1 MYIFTAKLN
10 YMKYQHISKKL
21 FEHNRAQFTTQMKT
35 KSLAVF
41 CSNDKMP
48 TNADGTMPFKQNS
61 DLFWLSG
68 VDQEESKL
76 ILFPECSNPNHR
88 EILFLK
94 ETSELIAIW
103 EGEKLSKEKA
113 FEKSGVKTVY
123 WNNEFQD
130 VFESLIQEAKSI
142 YLNSNEH
149 ARSSSKVQTQTDR
162 FNDWCK
168 SKFLTK
174 EYNRSAPIMHDLRSV
189 KHPIEID
196 LMQHACNITEK
207 GFRRVL
213 NVIKPGIMEYEIEA
227 EYMHEFLVNRSNG
240 FAYEPIIA
248 SGKNACVLHYV
259 DNNKVCQ
266 DGDIILMDV
275 GAEYANYASDMTR
288 CIPVNG
294 RFSKRQKDVYNAVLR
309 VMKKA
314 ASMLKPGVLLGDYH
328 KEVGVIMQSE
338 LLDLGLIDRHD
349 IDKQDPKS
357 PVFRKYFMHGT
368 SHFLGLD
375 VHDVG
380 FFDKPIKK
388 GMVFTCEPGIYIL
401 EENLGIRL
409 ENDLLITEDKP
420 IDLMEKIPI
429 EANEIEEL
437 MN

>member
-1 MYIFTAKLN
+1 
-10 YMKYQHISKKL
+10 MKYQPISKKL
-21 FEHNRAQFTTQMKT
+21 FEHNRALFTAQLDPQ
-35 KSLAVF
+35 SLAVF
-41 CSNDKMP
+41 CSNDQMP

-76 ILFPECSNPNHR
+76 IIFPECSNPKHR

-94 ETSELIAIW
+94 ETSDLIAIW

-113 FEKSGVKTVY
+113 FETSGVSTVY
-123 WNNEFQD
+123 WNTQFED
-130 VFESLIQEAKSI
+130 VFNELMQEANTV

-149 ARSSSKVQTQTDR
+149 ARSTSKVQTQTDR

-168 SKFLTK
+168 SNFSTK
-174 EYNRSAPIMHDLRSV
+174 EYVKSAPIMHNLRTV
-189 KHPIEID
+189 KHPLEID
-196 LMQHACNITEK
+196 LLQHACNITEK

-213 NVIKPGIMEYEIEA
+213 NFVKAGVMEYEIEA
-227 EYMHEFLVNRSNG
+227 EYMHEFLINRSKG

-248 SGKNACVLHYV
+248 SGRNACVLHYI

-266 DGDIILMDV
+266 DGDVILMDV

-288 CIPVNG
+288 CIPVSG
-294 RFSKRQKDVYNAVLR
+294 KFTKRQKDVYNAVLS
-309 VMKKA
+309 VMKQA
-314 ASMLKPGVLLGDYH
+314 TSMLKPGVLLGDYH
-328 KEVGVIMQSE
+328 KEVGLIMQSE
-338 LLDLGLIDRHD
+338 LLGLGLIDQHD
-349 IDKQDPKS
+349 IDKQDPKK
-357 PVFRKYFMHGT
+357 PVYRQYFMHGT

-380 FFDKPIKK
+380 HFDKPIKE

-409 ENDLLITEDKP
+409 ENDLVIAKDKP
-420 IDLMEKIPI
+420 FDLMANIPL
-429 EANEIEEL
+429 EADEIEDL

>member
-1 MYIFTAKLN
+1 
-10 YMKYQHISKKL
+10 MKYQPISKKL
-21 FEHNRAQFTTQMKT
+21 FEHNRALFTAQLGAQ
-35 KSLAVF
+35 SIAVF
-41 CSNDKMP
+41 CSNDQMP

-76 ILFPECSNPNHR
+76 IIFPECSNPKHR

-94 ETSELIAIW
+94 ETSDLIAIW

-113 FEKSGVKTVY
+113 FETSGVRTVY
-123 WNNEFQD
+123 WNNQ
-130 VFESLIQEAKSI
+130 FEDIFNELMQEANTV

-149 ARSSSKVQTQTDR
+149 ARSTSKVQTQTDR

-168 SKFLTK
+168 SNFSTK
-174 EYNRSAPIMHDLRSV
+174 EYVKSAPIMHDLRAV
-189 KHPIEID
+189 KHPLEIE
-196 LMQHACNITEK
+196 LLQHACNITEK

-213 NVIKPGIMEYEIEA
+213 NFVKAGVMEYEIEA
-227 EYMHEFLVNRSNG
+227 EYMHEFLINRSKG

-248 SGKNACVLHYV
+248 SGRNACVLHYI
-259 DNNKVCQ
+259 DNNRVCQ
-266 DGDIILMDV
+266 DGDVILMDV

-288 CIPVNG
+288 CIPVSG
-294 RFSKRQKDVYNAVLR
+294 KFTKRQKDVYNAVLS
-309 VMKKA
+309 VMKQA
-314 ASMLKPGVLLGDYH
+314 TSMLKPGVLLGDYH
-328 KEVGVIMQSE
+328 KEVGLIMQSE
-338 LLDLGLIDRHD
+338 LLGLGLIDQHD
-349 IDKQDPKS
+349 IDKQDSKKPAY
-357 PVFRKYFMHGT
+357 RKYFMHGT

-380 FFDKPIKK
+380 HFDKPIKE

-409 ENDLLITEDKP
+409 ENDIVITKDKP
-420 IDLMEKIPI
+420 FDLMANIPL
-429 EANEIEEL
+429 EADEIEDL

>member
-1 MYIFTAKLN
+1 MVVESNLTVEEVADALGLPDGFTLDFNPFAEDADPEMANQVEKTSQ
-10 YMKYQHISKKL
+10 MVM
-21 FEHNRAQFTTQMKT
+21 TTI
-35 KSLAVF
+35 
-41 CSNDKMP
+41 
-48 TNADGTMPFKQNS
+48 NAITA
-61 DLFWLSG
+61 SG
-68 VDQEESKL
+68 
-76 ILFPECSNPNHR
+76 
-88 EILFLK
+88 
-94 ETSELIAIW
+94 
-103 EGEKLSKEKA
+103 EGVGLSKEKA
-113 FEKSGVKTVY
+113 FETSGVSTVY
-123 WNNEFQD
+123 WNTQFKDIFNE
-130 VFESLIQEAKSI
+130 LIQEAKTV

-149 ARSSSKVQTQTDR
+149 ARSTSKVQTQTDR

-168 SKFLTK
+168 SNFLTK
-174 EYNRSAPIMHDLRSV
+174 AFVKSAPIMHDLRAT
-189 KHPIEID
+189 KHSIEVD

-213 NVIKPGIMEYEIEA
+213 KSVKPGIMEYEIEA

-429 EANEIEEL
+429 EANEIEDL

>member
-1 MYIFTAKLN
+1 
-10 YMKYQHISKKL
+10 MKYQAISKEL
-21 FEHNRAQFTTQMKT
+21 FEYNRNKFY
-35 KSLAVF
+35 KSLNQKSMAIF
-41 CSNDKMP
+41 CSNDQMP

-68 VDQEESKL
+68 VDQEDSKL
-76 ILFPECSNPNHR
+76 IVFPDCNNSKHR

-103 EGEKLSKEKA
+103 EGAKLTKEQA
-113 FEKSGVKTVY
+113 FQTSGIRTVY
-123 WNNEFQD
+123 WNTQ
-130 VFESLIQEAKSI
+130 FETVLDELMSEAQNV

-149 ARSSSKVQTQTDR
+149 SRASSIVETQTDR

-168 SKFLTK
+168 NKYPKKDYLK
-174 EYNRSAPIMHDLRSV
+174 SAPIMHELRAL
-189 KHPIEID
+189 KHEIEIQ
-196 LMQHACNITEK
+196 LMQQACNITEK

-213 NVIKPGIMEYEIEA
+213 GFIKPGVMEYEIEA
-227 EYMHEFLVNRSNG
+227 EFNHEFLINRSKG

-248 SGKNACVLHYV
+248 SGRNACVLHYI
-259 DNNKVCQ
+259 DNNKSCK
-266 DGDIILMDV
+266 DGEVILMDV

-288 CIPVNG
+288 CLPVNG
-294 RFSKRQKDVYNAVLR
+294 RFSKRQKEVYNAVLR

-314 ASMLKPGVLLGDYH
+314 ASLLTPGTMLNDYH
-328 KEVGVIMQSE
+328 KEVGFIMQSE
-338 LLDLGLIDRHD
+338 LLGLGLIDQHD
-349 IDKQDPKS
+349 IDKQDPKN
-357 PVFRKYFMHGT
+357 PAYRKYFMHGT

-380 FFDKPIKK
+380 LWDKPIQE

-409 ENDLLITEDKP
+409 ENDLLITKNQP
-420 IDLMEKIPI
+420 FDLMSNIPI
-429 EANEIEEL
+429 EANEIEDL